1 MSQHS
6 KLVHD
11 MLQNVCEFLSHHPIT
26 YTDDAS
32 VDTWKNDCVSSWEE
46 VVPFLSE
53 QEQSY
58 GTEILSSL
66 LESCTDLYSLIAT
79 KRHESEHH
87 WSQTDRT
94 RTIQTLVQLPQVTQR
109 TADWYAEAANLLSAS
124 QFSTILKG
132 GRTRGQLVL
141 DKGTGNVD
149 TSTRRTVVLT
159 TELNPFTWGIRFEPV
174 VKQVYSALTGTRL
187 MELGR
192 LRHRSDT
199 RLAASPDGLVVEGP
213 PQRLGRFVE
222 FKAPVSRPIQNTI
235 PSDYLIQMQ
244 IQMEVGQVEECD
256 YFEVKFHSD
265 YGQTVSMRDQPN
277 DAKYWGRIF
286 VIGDEE
292 TGELKRYEYSPLQD
306 INWVPTE
313 LVEGEV
319 IVETVPWWT
328 SQWYMVT
335 VGRSRSWFASVQ
347 PAIESFWKDVEDARN
362 GVYQLPEPTRK
373 RKQTDPKCLITE
385 DLQEMVVDG

>member
-1 MSQHS
+1 MSRQS
-6 KLVHD
+6 NLVHD

-32 VDTWKNDCVSSWEE
+32 VDTWKNACVSSWKE
-46 VVPFLSE
+46 VIPFLSE
-53 QEQSY
+53 VEQAY

-66 LESCTDLYSLIAT
+66 LESCSDLYGLIAT

-94 RTIQTLVQLPQVTQR
+94 RTIQTLLQLPQVEQR
-109 TADWYAEAANLLSAS
+109 TANWYAEAANILSAS

-159 TELNPFTWGIRFEPV
+159 MDLNPFTWGIRFEPV
-174 VKQVYSALTGTRL
+174 VKQLYSALTGTCIA
-187 MELGR
+187 ELGR

-199 RLAASPDGLVVEGP
+199 KLAASPDGLIVEGP

-222 FKAPVSRPIQNTI
+222 FKAPVSRPIQNKI

-265 YGQTVSMRDQPN
+265 YGQTVSMRDQPD
-277 DAKYWGRIF
+277 DAKFWGRIF

-292 TGELKRYEYSPLQD
+292 TGELKRYEYSPLKD
-306 INWVPTE
+306 MNWTPYE
-313 LVEGEV
+313 LEEGEA
-319 IVETVPWWT
+319 IVEVVPWWS

-335 VGRSRSWFASVQ
+335 VGRSRTWFASVQ
-347 PAIESFWKDVEDARN
+347 PDIDAFWKDVEDVRN
-362 GVYQLPEPTRK
+362 GTYQLPEPTRK
-373 RKQTDPKCLITE
+373 RKQNDPKCLITE
-385 DLQEMVVDG
+385 DLQEMMEVE